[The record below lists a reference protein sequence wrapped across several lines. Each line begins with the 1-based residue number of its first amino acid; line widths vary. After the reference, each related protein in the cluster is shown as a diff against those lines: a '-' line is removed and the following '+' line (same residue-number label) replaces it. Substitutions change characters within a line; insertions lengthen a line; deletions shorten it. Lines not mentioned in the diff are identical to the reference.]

1 MAATTLQRVERELSR
16 GQRRTLADGG
26 SVEITG
32 TPALP
37 ADCGECLHPMTYWLD
52 PEGIWA
58 ECACDGGYLG

>member
-1 MAATTLQRVERELSR
+1 MATTLQRVERELTR
-16 GQRRTLADGG
+16 GQRRAVADGG

-37 ADCGECLHPMTYWLD
+37 ADCGRCLQPITYWLD

-58 ECACDGGYLG
+58 ECDHDGGYLP

>member
-1 MAATTLQRVERELSR
+1 MATMTQRVERELTRS
-16 GQRRTLADGG
+16 QRRTVADGG

-37 ADCGECLHPMTYWLD
+37 EDCGSCLQPVTYWHD

-58 ECACDGGYLG
+58 ECDCNGGYL